1 MLEINGYQLRNL
13 QEQVEKN
20 KDDILAIINEQG
32 TLNQFGLKVVEQYD
46 TLNELPTVEEYKQE
60 NPNAEYGDTI
70 AIGTTAPYSLYVLT
84 RANATHPD
92 DYWFNIGQFPMPGP
106 KGDKGNTGETGNT
119 GPRGLQG
126 IQGPQGIQGVPGKQG
141 PVGPKGA
148 TGDTGATG
156 PKGDKGDPG
165 DPFKIIGKLNNTNQL
180 PTPTEAIR
188 SNAYIIPDENEVN
201 HIWVITGET
210 TLVWTDGGAF
220 QGIQGP
226 QGPQGIQGP
235 EGPQG
240 EQGIKGEKGDTGI
253 QGPQGI
259 QGPRGETGPQGPAGV
274 TAEEVALSNAN
285 QGTLTDEQL
294 AKLQSNVLNYIT
306 LNNEIYRLND
316 KQTVNGYLVYSHE
329 GQDNTHTFML
339 KAITVT
345 ISTKGWVLY
354 SFIPQSKLTFDTI
367 PKANSTNPVTS
378 GGVYNIISPLYQ
390 NCKVG
395 NMTVNQGAKF
405 DNQFIVESYVQFGGA
420 QHKRIDY
427 FGTLSNIP
435 GNKTVTVT
443 CPDGFG
449 STFKNITG
457 SCNGAFKNWE
467 RFGSMELKFGSG
479 KTFTIYFADDQGMK
493 GCAFHITTIL

>member
-46 TLNELPTVEEYKQE
+46 TLNQLPTVDEYKQE

-106 KGDKGNTGETGNT
+106 KGDKGDIGETGNT

-188 SNAYIIPDENEVN
+188 SNAYIIPDADEIN

-220 QGIQGP
+220 QGV
-226 QGPQGIQGP
+226 
-235 EGPQG
+235 
-240 EQGIKGEKGDTGI
+240 KGEKGEIGPM
-253 QGPQGI
+253 GPQGV
-259 QGPRGETGPQGPAGV
+259 QGEVGPMGP
-274 TAEEVALSNAN
+274 T
-285 QGTLTDEQL
+285 
-294 AKLQSNVLNYIT
+294 
-306 LNNEIYRLND
+306 
-316 KQTVNGYLVYSHE
+316 
-329 GQDNTHTFML
+329 
-339 KAITVT
+339 
-345 ISTKGWVLY
+345 
-354 SFIPQSKLTFDTI
+354 
-367 PKANSTNPVTS
+367 
-378 GGVYNIISPLYQ
+378 
-390 NCKVG
+390 
-395 NMTVNQGAKF
+395 
-405 DNQFIVESYVQFGGA
+405 
-420 QHKRIDY
+420 
-427 FGTLSNIP
+427 
-435 GNKTVTVT
+435 
-443 CPDGFG
+443 
-449 STFKNITG
+449 
-457 SCNGAFKNWE
+457 
-467 RFGSMELKFGSG
+467 
-479 KTFTIYFADDQGMK
+479 
-493 GCAFHITTIL
+493 

>member
-20 KDDILAIINEQG
+20 KDDILSIINEQG

-46 TLNELPTVEEYKQE
+46 TLNQLPTVDEYKQE

-70 AIGTTAPYSLYVLT
+70 AIGITAPYSLYVLT
-84 RANATHPD
+84 RANTTHPE

-106 KGDKGNTGETGNT
+106 KGDKGDIGETGNT

-148 TGDTGATG
+148 TGSTGATG

-188 SNAYIIPDENEVN
+188 SNAYLIPDTDGIN

-259 QGPRGETGPQGPAGV
+259 QGPPGERGIQGPPGV
-274 TAEEVALSNAN
+274 TAEEVALSPANAN

-316 KQTVNGYLVYSHE
+316 QQTVNGYLVYSHE

-339 KAITVT
+339 KAITIT
-345 ISTKGWVLY
+345 ISTKGWILY
-354 SFIPQSKLTFDTI
+354 SFVPQNKLTFDTT
-367 PKANSTNPVTS
+367 PTANSTNPVTS
-378 GGVYNIISPLYQ
+378 GGIKTALNNKLTNPNFSLNKNGYM
-390 NCKVG
+390 K
-395 NMTVNQGAKF
+395 
-405 DNQFIVESYVQFGGA
+405 
-420 QHKRIDY
+420 
-427 FGTLSNIP
+427 LSN
-435 GNKTVTVT
+435 GLTLQWGEVRSSNTREHTVTFPLAYTTLYTVVAT
-443 CPDGFG
+443 YYNNSNDNTKEWNIRYENNTGF
-449 STFKNITG
+449 SIKKNSG
-457 SCNGAFKNWE
+457 EVASSGCNWMAIG
-467 RFGSMELKFGSG
+467 
-479 KTFTIYFADDQGMK
+479 IIQ
-493 GCAFHITTIL
+493 

>member
-20 KDDILAIINEQG
+20 KDDILSIINEQG
-32 TLNQFGLKVVEQYD
+32 TLNQFGIKVVGQID
-46 TLNELPTVEEYKQE
+46 ILNNLPTVEDYKE
-60 NPNAEYGDTI
+60 SNPNWEYGD
-70 AIGTTAPYSLYVLT
+70 AYAVGVTAPYSLYILT
-84 RANATHPD
+84 RASGTHPE

-106 KGDKGNTGETGNT
+106 KGDKGDIGETGNT

-148 TGDTGATG
+148 TGSTGATG

-188 SNAYIIPDENEVN
+188 SNAYLIPDTDGIN

-259 QGPRGETGPQGPAGV
+259 QGPPGERGIQGPPGV
-274 TAEEVALSNAN
+274 TAEEVALSPANAN

-316 KQTVNGYLVYSHE
+316 QQTVNGYLVYSHE

-339 KAITVT
+339 KAITIT
-345 ISTKGWVLY
+345 ISTKGWILY
-354 SFIPQSKLTFDTI
+354 SFVPQSKLTFDTT
-367 PKANSTNPVTS
+367 PTANSTNPVTS
-378 GGVYNIISPLYQ
+378 GAVYTALQTQIGNIDTLLTQ
-390 NCKVG
+390 
-395 NMTVNQGAKF
+395 
-405 DNQFIVESYVQFGGA
+405 
-420 QHKRIDY
+420 ID
-427 FGTLSNIP
+427 S
-435 GNKTVTVT
+435 
-443 CPDGFG
+443 
-449 STFKNITG
+449 
-457 SCNGAFKNWE
+457 
-467 RFGSMELKFGSG
+467 GSG
-479 KTFTIYFADDQGMK
+479 V
-493 GCAFHITTIL
+493 

>member
-20 KDDILAIINEQG
+20 KDDILSIINEQG

-46 TLNELPTVEEYKQE
+46 TLNELPTVDEYKQE

-70 AIGTTAPYSLYVLT
+70 AIGITAPYSLYVLT
-84 RANATHPD
+84 RANTTHPD

-106 KGDKGNTGETGNT
+106 KGDKGDIGETGNT

-148 TGDTGATG
+148 TGNTGETG

-165 DPFKIIGKLNNTNQL
+165 DPFKIIGKLSNTNQL

-188 SNAYIIPDENEVN
+188 SHAYLIPDADGVN

-220 QGIQGP
+220 QGIQGE

-259 QGPRGETGPQGPAGV
+259 QGPPGETGPQGPAGV
-274 TAEEVALSNAN
+274 TAEEVVLPNAN

-316 KQTVNGYLVYSHE
+316 SQTVNGYLVYSHE

-339 KAITVT
+339 KAITIT

-354 SFIPQSKLTFDTI
+354 SFVPQSKLTFDTT
-367 PKANSTNPVTS
+367 PTANSTNPVTS
-378 GGVYNIISPLYQ
+378 GGVKSALNGKLANPTFKLSKNGYM
-390 NCKVG
+390 K
-395 NMTVNQGAKF
+395 
-405 DNQFIVESYVQFGGA
+405 
-420 QHKRIDY
+420 
-427 FGTLSNIP
+427 LSN
-435 GNKTVTVT
+435 GLTLQWGEVRSSNTREHTVTFPLAYTTLYTVVAT
-443 CPDGFG
+443 YFNESNDNTKEWNIRYENNTGF
-449 STFKNITG
+449 SIKKNSNEGATTG
-457 SCNGAFKNWE
+457 CNWMAI
-467 RFGSMELKFGSG
+467 G
-479 KTFTIYFADDQGMK
+479 KI
-493 GCAFHITTIL
+493 